1 MRQEKNTWGGRRTS
15 AGRLRIEENE
25 RDPKH
30 ARRPKLSSDHPVHV
44 IVRPGWWIDRLRNG
58 RAYGAIGK
66 VLFAMLGDPSFRVC
80 HISIQHKHIHLIVE
94 AADETALSAGMQRF
108 TSMVAR
114 RFNAIAGF
122 QGRVFPHR
130 YTAKQI
136 RTARYARNAIAY
148 VLNNWRR
155 HNEHLKPQ
163 NGHSFGAH
171 LDRYASGIT
180 FDGWAGIGGW
190 LIPPDYDP
198 LPVARPQTWLLAEGW
213 RAYGEIG
220 TCERPGPI

>member
-1 MRQEKNTWGGRRTS
+1 MAQEKKTWGGRR
-15 AGRLRIEENE
+15 AGPGRLRSEHNE

-30 ARRPKLSSDHPVHV
+30 TRRPKLAAEHPVHV

-58 RAYGAIGK
+58 RAYDAVRK
-66 VLFAMLGDPSFRVC
+66 VLLAMLGDPSFRVC
-80 HISIQHKHIHLIVE
+80 HISIQHKHIHMIVE
-94 AADETALSAGMQRF
+94 ASDERALSEGMQRF
-108 TSMVAR
+108 TSSLAR
-114 RFNAIAGF
+114 RFNGIAGYR
-122 QGRVFPHR
+122 GKVFPHR

-155 HNEHLKPQ
+155 HNEHLKRSE
-163 NGHSFGAH
+163 HSFGAR

-180 FDGWAGIGGW
+180 FVGWKGVDGW

-198 LPVARPQTWLLAEGW
+198 LPVSPPQTRLLAESW
-213 RAYGEIG
+213 RAYGEIDP
-220 TCERPGPI
+220 CERPGPLD

>member
-1 MRQEKNTWGGRRTS
+1 MAEKKETWGGRRLG
-15 AGRLRIEENE
+15 AGRLRHEDNL

-30 ARRPKLSSDHPVHV
+30 AKRPTLSPDHPVHV

-58 RAYGAIGK
+58 RAYDAIRT
-66 VLFAMLGDPSFRVC
+66 VLFAMLGDADFRVC

-94 AADETALSAGMQRF
+94 AKDEAALSAGMQRF
-108 TSMVAR
+108 TSSVAR
-114 RFNAIAGF
+114 AFNNIAGLR
-122 QGRVFPHR
+122 GRVFPHR

-136 RTARYARNAIAY
+136 RTARYARSAIAY

-155 HNEHLKPQ
+155 HNEHLKPSEQ
-163 NGHSFGAH
+163 SFGAR

-180 FDGWAGIGGW
+180 FDGWAGIEGW
-190 LIPPDYDP
+190 LIPPDYEP
-198 LPVARPQTWLLAEGW
+198 LPVATPQTWLLTEGW
-213 RAYGEIG
+213 RAYGEID

>member
-1 MRQEKNTWGGRRTS
+1 MAEKRKTWGGRRTG
-15 AGRLRIEENE
+15 AGRLRHENNL

-30 ARRPKLSSDHPVHV
+30 TARPKLSSDHPVHV
-44 IVRPGWWIDRLRNG
+44 ILRTGWWVDRLRNG
-58 RAYGAIGK
+58 RAYSAVRK
-66 VLFAMLGDPSFRVC
+66 ALLATLVDTTFRVC
-80 HISIQHKHIHLIVE
+80 HISIQHQHIHLIVE
-94 AADETALSAGMQRF
+94 ANDEGALSRGMQRV
-108 TSMVAR
+108 TSSVAR
-114 RFNAIAGF
+114 AFNHIAGLR
-122 QGRVFPHR
+122 GRVFPHR

-155 HNEHLKPQ
+155 HNEHLKPSE
-163 NGHSFGAH
+163 HSFGAH

-180 FDGWAGIGGW
+180 FDGWAGIEGW
-190 LIPPDYDP
+190 LLPADFEP
-198 LPVARPQTWLLAEGW
+198 LPVAEPQTWLLTEGW